1 VKILI
6 ADDDRL
12 VRALLSDVLVG
23 LGHEVVNAADGSEA
37 VDLFLRE
44 RPDAVILDFLMPRLS
59 GIDSLARMRQE
70 GTRVPAVLLTAISAP
85 SVREATGADAPDVIL
100 EKPFDARG
108 VARALER
115 ALRAS

>member
-1 VKILI
+1 LRVLI

-12 VRALLSDVLVG
+12 MRALLSEVLAG
-23 LGHEVVNAADGSEA
+23 LGHEVVAACDGREA
-37 VDLFLRE
+37 VDLWRQA

-59 GIDSLARMRQE
+59 GVDALAEMRSVD
-70 GTRVPAVLLTAISAP
+70 GRLPAVLLTAISGP
-85 SVREATGADAPDVIL
+85 SLRDAVGSDAPEVIL

-115 ALRAS
+115 AVRAP